1 MNTIEATVKMA
12 PMFKGK
18 IWRKQIEFIVS
29 KSDDELKGVAFSKDG
44 KQQLYVFEKQV
55 YFNEINGVFSNN
67 EKVIPFN
74 NISSVECNSK
84 GLYSDIVITTS
95 GALIKVENVPVSIA
109 KDVSA
114 MISDLKINA

>member
-1 MNTIEATVKMA
+1 MNTIEATIKMA

-29 KSDDELKGVAFSKDG
+29 KSGDELKGVAFSKDG

-74 NISSVECNSK
+74 NISSAECNSK
-84 GLYSDIVITTS
+84 GLYADIVITTS

-109 KDVSA
+109 KDVSV
-114 MISDLKINA
+114 MILDLKINA